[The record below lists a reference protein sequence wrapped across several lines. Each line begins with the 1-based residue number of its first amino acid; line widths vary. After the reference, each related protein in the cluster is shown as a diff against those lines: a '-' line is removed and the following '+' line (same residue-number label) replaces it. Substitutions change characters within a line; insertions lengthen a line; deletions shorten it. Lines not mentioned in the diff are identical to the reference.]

1 MRVCVKRRE
10 FMTLVG
16 GAAATWPV
24 IARAQQPTMPAIGYL
39 GSGTAAPRTLA
50 DIRGGLSETATS

>member
-1 MRVCVKRRE
+1 MRRRE

-24 IARAQQPTMPAIGYL
+24 MAQAQQSALPVIGFMI
-39 GSGTAAPRTLA
+39 A
-50 DIRGGLSETATS
+50 LS